1 MSANE
6 IKSLIL
12 ALPEQERVALATW
25 VRTEAVDH
33 DAWDRQ
39 MAEDAEAGRLDFLI
53 EEAEAERARGELRD
67 FP

>member
-1 MSANE
+1 MTVQE
-6 IKSLIL
+6 IKQQID
-12 ALPEQERVALATW
+12 ALSYAEYLELVAMLKAQD
-25 VRTEAVDH
+25 E

-39 MAEDAEAGRLDFLI
+39 MAEDAAAGRLDFLI